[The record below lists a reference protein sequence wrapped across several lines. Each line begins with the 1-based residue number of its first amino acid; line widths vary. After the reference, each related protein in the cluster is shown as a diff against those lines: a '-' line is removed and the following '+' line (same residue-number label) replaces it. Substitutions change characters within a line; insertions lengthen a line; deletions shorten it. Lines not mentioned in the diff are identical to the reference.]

1 MFNSSMKA
9 MIAARHPL
17 PSCNVFKT
25 FSFLRTPNMR
35 FAVGSGMPAF
45 LTKSELLKIGRSKI
59 QSNAW
64 IAYWERVSGTNCG
77 EMLYAVFAN

>member
-1 MFNSSMKA
+1 
-9 MIAARHPL
+9 
-17 PSCNVFKT
+17 
-25 FSFLRTPNMR
+25 
-35 FAVGSGMPAF
+35 
-45 LTKSELLKIGRSKI
+45 LKIGRSKI